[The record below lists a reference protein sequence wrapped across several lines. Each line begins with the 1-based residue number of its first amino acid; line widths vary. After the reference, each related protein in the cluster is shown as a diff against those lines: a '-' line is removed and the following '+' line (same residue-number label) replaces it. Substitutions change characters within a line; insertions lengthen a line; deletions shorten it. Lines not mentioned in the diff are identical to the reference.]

1 MVETGNVPDRP
12 PFASGMNSEWLD
24 WPVTEANILPMLPTL
39 TGERVTLAPFRL
51 EDSLQVQEYA
61 GDEAVARTTM
71 HIPHPYP
78 NGVAEEWI
86 ASHDRLFIQKND
98 IVFAIRS
105 SRGELYGAINL
116 LLNLAKLEGELGYW
130 VAVPFWGRGYC
141 TEAVRLLIAY
151 GFETLPLR
159 SIHAHHFAHNPASGR
174 VMAKAGMKRAGYL
187 KEHVMKHGELIDVV
201 AYEIAR
207 EEFEASAVA

>member
-1 MVETGNVPDRP
+1 MADRAA
-12 PFASGMNSEWLD
+12 FAGGMNGEWLD
-24 WPVTEANILPMLPTL
+24 WPAAWANTSAMLPTL
-39 TGERVTLAPFRL
+39 TGESVTLAPFRL
-51 EDSLQVQEYA
+51 EDSLMVQEYA

-98 IVFAIRS
+98 IVFSIRS
-105 SRGELYGAINL
+105 LRGELYGAINL

-130 VAVPFWGRGYC
+130 VAAPFWGRGYC

-174 VMAKAGMKRAGYL
+174 VMAKAGMKRVGYL
-187 KEHVMKHGELIDVV
+187 KEHVMKNGELIDVS
-201 AYEIAR
+201 AYSITR
-207 EEFEASAVA
+207 EEFEAKA